1 MWFTRR
7 SWLRATG
14 LASLAGSFVGGAR
27 LSGQGSRQALHPPH
41 DARVMGTV
49 GRIAPDGFDPSTYLR
64 TWNFGELPP
73 AERTKFYRE
82 TPRPDGTMLREYEMF
97 AVER

>member
-14 LASLAGSFVGGAR
+14 LASLAGSFVGGVR
-27 LSGQGSRQALHPPH
+27 LVGQGSRQALHPPH

-49 GRIAPDGFDPSTYLR
+49 GSTTPDLFDPSTYLR
-64 TWNFGELPP
+64 TWNFGELSP
-73 AERTKFYRE
+73 AERAQFHKKVVPYKKV
-82 TPRPDGTMLREYEMF
+82 P
-97 AVER
+97 